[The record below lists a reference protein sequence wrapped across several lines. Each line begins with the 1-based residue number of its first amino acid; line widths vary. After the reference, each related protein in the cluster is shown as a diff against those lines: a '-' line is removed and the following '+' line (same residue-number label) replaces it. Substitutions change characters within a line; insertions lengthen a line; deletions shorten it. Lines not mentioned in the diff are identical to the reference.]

1 MSHRVVFVLF
11 LLLCCHSSWLT
22 YAQTISGREK
32 SRITLFER
40 NVSTVPFEENGK
52 TVERKV
58 HSFRVPSLID
68 VDGVMVVIADAR
80 YVDSNDNSFIE
91 TLSAHSVDDLK
102 TWTTQIAIK
111 NNRVS
116 TTNSRVVD
124 PTIIVK
130 DKKIFVF
137 VGSYNTSNNYWQWH
151 PGTDWDPLL
160 VVGEVSKTNENGE
173 VKATIKWSKPKRVNY
188 GNPPEFRGSP
198 MEQFLGGTGVAIVIQ
213 NGTLVYPIQVKNK
226 RGQFFST
233 IMYSKDDGET
243 WKIGSGVEA
252 LGCTEPV
259 ILEWEGKLVL
269 NARTDGGYRKVFE
282 STDMGETWVE
292 AVGTLSRVWG
302 NSPTREGP
310 GSQSSFIP
318 VTIEGKRV
326 MLFTH
331 PLNFKGKWERDR
343 LHLWLTDN
351 NRIFDVGQ
359 ISVGDE
365 NAAYSS
371 LLYKNDKLYCLHEVN
386 HNENYSIVFLELK
399 EELNLIKSVVKTW
412 IDQDNNFSSICSS
425 TEPKLVAPR
434 EKRCDASFPTA
445 GLVGFLSDKVNN
457 NHWRDAYRCV
467 DAEIAH
473 AEKVPNGL
481 RFKGGYGGGARWPVS
496 KQGQNQRYHF
506 VNHVFT
512 LVATVKI
519 DEQPPETRVPVPL
532 LGVSL
537 VHHDYYKVLGLS
549 YTHDMEWNPIY
560 GTDSYMRTGS
570 WEVNKTYQ
578 VVLTVNKRVGSIY
591 IDGKLLYGSP
601 TSLKYRVWR
610 PDVSHFYIGGYK
622 RRNVYSDS
630 RVTVTNV
637 FLYNRALSQDEINTL
652 LLNKGSDVEAIKKK
666 PTEVVPRDSVR
677 PPKRKENKPRAETRQ
692 KRSTD
697 GTSSSNNIGTA
708 VDAARGGNDMRNDV
722 WTETPESKNEEPPKN
737 TIDDTIDDTID
748 GAHESTETPTE
759 TTDQIAG
766 ALNAYLNGK
775 SELPTGDG
783 SFYFVPRLPLLALL
797 GSTFIVALF

>member
-11 LLLCCHSSWLT
+11 LLLCCHSSWLI
-22 YAQTISGREK
+22 YAQTISGREE
-32 SRITLFER
+32 SRTMLFKQGE
-40 NVSTVPFEENGK
+40 SKVPFEEKNGRI
-52 TVERKV
+52 VERKV
-58 HSFRVPSLID
+58 HSFRIPSLID
-68 VDGVMVVIADAR
+68 VDGVMVAIADAR
-80 YVDSNDNSFIE
+80 YDDSNDNSFIE
-91 TLSAHSVDDLK
+91 TLSAHSVDDGK

-124 PTIIVK
+124 PTVIVK

-137 VGSYNTSNNYWQWH
+137 VGSYNTSDNYWQWH
-151 PGTDWDPLL
+151 AGKDWDPLL
-160 VVGEVSKTNENGE
+160 VVGEVSKTNENGK

-243 WKIGSGVEA
+243 WKIASGLTQV
-252 LGCTEPV
+252 GCTEPV
-259 ILEWEGKLVL
+259 ILEWEGKLIL
-269 NARTDGGYRKVFE
+269 NARTDSGYRKVFE

-386 HNENYSIVFLELK
+386 HNERYSLAFLELK

-425 TEPKLVAPR
+425 TEPKLVAPC

-532 LGVSL
+532 LGVSMDES
-537 VHHDYYKVLGLS
+537 DYYKVLGLS
-549 YTHDMEWNPIY
+549 YTHDMKWNPIY
-560 GTDSYMRTGS
+560 GKLYCLSTGS
-570 WEVNKTYQ
+570 WELNKTYQ
-578 VVLTVNKRVGSIY
+578 VVLSVKENVGSIY
-591 IDGKLLYGSP
+591 IDGRLLGGSRRE
-601 TSLKYRVWR
+601 LKHRTLTT
-610 PDVSHFYIGGYK
+610 DVSHFYIGGYK
-622 RRNVYSDS
+622 NRHVKSDS

-637 FLYNRALSQDEINTL
+637 FLYNRELSQGEINTL
-652 LLNKGSDVEAIKKK
+652 LLNKDTDVAAIKKK
-666 PTEVVPRDSVR
+666 PTEGNVS
-677 PPKRKENKPRAETRQ
+677 PPQREEDKPGAETRQ

-708 VDAARGGNDMRNDV
+708 VDAARDGDDMRNDV
-722 WTETPESKNEEPPKN
+722 RSETPESKNEEPPKN
-737 TIDDTIDDTID
+737 TIG
-748 GAHESTETPTE
+748 GAHESTATPTE
-759 TTDQIAG
+759 TTDQMECMFSS
-766 ALNAYLNGK
+766 YLNG
-775 SELPTGDG
+775 ELDSLICDG

-797 GSTFIVALF
+797 GSTLIVALF